1 MAFLGLALDAESA
14 VPTFLQLRAQLID
27 LVRSGALT
35 PGTRIPTVRA
45 LAGELGIAPN
55 TVAKAYRQLEE
66 DGILETR
73 GRNGSFISPQGG
85 AAERKAQEAA
95 LAYAA
100 RVRQLGIPPEQALGY
115 VEAALQGHSE
125 PPWSAPG
132 EAAP

>member
-1 MAFLGLALDAESA
+1 MASLGLTLDPASA

-27 LVRSGALT
+27 RVRSGQLK

-66 DGILETR
+66 DGILQTR
-73 GRNGSFISPQGG
+73 GRNGSFVSPQGG

-95 LAYAA
+95 AEYAGW
-100 RVRQLGIPPEQALGY
+100 VRKLGIPPDEALRF
-115 VEAALQGHSE
+115 VVDALNAE
-125 PPWSAPG
+125 
-132 EAAP
+132 

>member
-1 MAFLGLALDAESA
+1 MASLGLTIDPASA
-14 VPTFLQLRAQLID
+14 VPTFLQLRTQLID
-27 LVRSGALT
+27 RVRSGELK

-73 GRNGSFISPQGG
+73 GRNGSFVSPQGG

-95 LAYAA
+95 AEYAA
-100 RVRQLGIPPEQALGY
+100 RVRKLGIAPDEALRY
-115 VEAALQGHSE
+115 VADALATG
-125 PPWSAPG
+125 
-132 EAAP
+132 

>member
-1 MAFLGLALDAESA
+1 MASLDVALDATSA

-27 LVRSGALT
+27 QVRSGELK

-45 LAGELGIAPN
+45 LAEELGIAPN
-55 TVAKAYRQLEE
+55 TVAKAYKQLEE

-95 LAYAA
+95 AEYAA
-100 RVRQLGIPPEQALGY
+100 RVRHLGIAPAEALRF
-115 VEAALQGHSE
+115 VTDALDAGT
-125 PPWSAPG
+125 
-132 EAAP
+132 

>member
-1 MAFLGLALDAESA
+1 MASLRLALDPSSA
-14 VPTFLQLRAQLID
+14 VPPFLQLRAQLID
-27 LVRSGALT
+27 QVRSGDLK

-85 AAERKAQEAA
+85 AAERTAQEAA
-95 LAYAA
+95 AAYAA
-100 RVRQLGIPPEQALGY
+100 KVRRLGIPKAEALRY
-115 VEAALQGHSE
+115 VTDALDR
-125 PPWSAPG
+125 
-132 EAAP
+132 

>member
-1 MAFLGLALDAESA
+1 MASLGLRLDPASA
-14 VPTFLQLRAQLID
+14 VPTFLQLRTQLID
-27 LVRSGALT
+27 RVRSGDLK

-73 GRNGSFISPQGG
+73 GRNGSFVSPQGG

-95 LAYAA
+95 AEYAA
-100 RVRQLGIPPEQALGY
+100 RVRKLGITPDEALRY
-115 VEAALQGHSE
+115 VADALES
-125 PPWSAPG
+125 
-132 EAAP
+132 

>member
-1 MAFLGLALDAESA
+1 MASLGLRLDPASA

-27 LVRSGALT
+27 RVRSGELK

-73 GRNGSFISPQGG
+73 GRNGSFVSPQGG

-95 LAYAA
+95 AEYAA
-100 RVRQLGIPPEQALGY
+100 RVRKLGFAPHEALRF
-115 VEAALQGHSE
+115 VSDALDTD
-125 PPWSAPG
+125 A
-132 EAAP
+132 

>member
-1 MAFLGLALDAESA
+1 MASLGLSLDTTSA

-27 LVRSGALT
+27 QVRSGALK

-55 TVAKAYRQLEE
+55 TVAKAYKQLEE

-95 LAYAA
+95 AAYAT
-100 RVRQLGIPPEQALGY
+100 RIRQLGIGPAEALRYITDALG
-115 VEAALQGHSE
+115 AD
-125 PPWSAPG
+125 
-132 EAAP
+132 

>member
-1 MAFLGLALDAESA
+1 MAALGLTLDPASA

-27 LVRSGALT
+27 LVRSGELK

-66 DGILETR
+66 DGILQTR
-73 GRNGSFISPQGG
+73 GRNGSFVSPQGG

-95 LAYAA
+95 AEYAA
-100 RVRQLGIPPEQALGY
+100 RVRKLGIAPDEAIRFVTDAL
-115 VEAALQGHSE
+115 
-125 PPWSAPG
+125 SAD
-132 EAAP
+132 